1 MPLRD
6 RAARGRNWSTNP
18 CQEEQPRI
26 RIIYIMLNA
35 LYGHQPED
43 LSNVSLQKVVPVFCT
58 NLYPPP
64 SPVLFSIDVRE
75 GTDKELQAD
84 QDI

>member
-1 MPLRD
+1 MSFS
-6 RAARGRNWSTNP
+6 RA
-18 CQEEQPRI
+18 
-26 RIIYIMLNA
+26 
-35 LYGHQPED
+35 
-43 LSNVSLQKVVPVFCT
+43 VSLQKVVPVFCT